1 MSRRFRATARWLVAA
16 GGLSV
21 PALGMS
27 LPAAASGASAI
38 VPGSSTQNALAVSVD
53 AANVVA
59 RACRAGA
66 SCSAAGGEAFAIPAE
81 GNAAKATV
89 ETVALAG
96 DKGVAVVQVPLKTGG
111 SWVLLLAASAA
122 GDAPAVQKKLSG
134 AIDVAHG
141 KLDGERYRRVL
152 LREKNAAG
160 TRLVIGKRYENATVC
175 GRPATIAAQEL
186 VPADM
191 TWRSTH
197 ARSLSAKARAAATAI
212 TATRASTGLDTN
224 LPSLL
229 TATVASSAVG
239 QSRSGMT
246 DGDLTTRWAEK
257 RPGDGKGEL
266 ISMNGSEEVSITGF
280 DIVLRPT
287 GDAAAR
293 AAAPRTF
300 FIATQDDVF
309 HVTLPEDAWSA
320 EPGQTYQ
327 VTLPQ
332 RVKSDCVAL
341 VLDEGYVDG
350 ERDEVG
356 FAELRA
362 RTELDGKTHAELAE
376 LLRGDSPH
384 ADAARAIL
392 VRSGKPAISAVMAA
406 YDKLDRL
413 GKARAVEVVE
423 SGSCSETSRF
433 YVDRLLGRGRDLKDF
448 EPELDPLAQRARTQL
463 RGCRG
468 AATEALTQAMKSEA
482 PGKRRVVAA
491 RELADIAPMAAVD
504 AILAVLADG
513 STAPKASGAD
523 DVVRRGLRSALGI
536 ALKHKRAERVVRERL
551 APARFAKLSLVER
564 IDLLRALGPRL
575 AELSPIAGPA
585 LGGLLDARASF
596 RTRYLLLPAAAHLAG
611 AGDANALAFID
622 ASLTKAKSAH
632 LRARAA
638 AVSGGIPALAK
649 EIAKA
654 LDDASPR
661 VREAALAGMTGA
673 GKIPPASEPR
683 VIALLAGDKW
693 TFVRIG
699 AAQALSRQSAGG
711 PADAALIAA
720 LDDTSNLVR
729 TAVLRALGDKKTV
742 AAGEAIH
749 DIADNPRES
758 IGVRAAAVAALGSL
772 CRSESNELLYKLA
785 LRAGYQQLPYDQPL
799 GLAALAA
806 LGEIKPPDIA
816 ERLAPLLAKGGQ
828 VPRQIRS
835 ITRDVLS
842 REGTCK

>member
-1 MSRRFRATARWLVAA
+1 MSRRIRATARWLVAL
-16 GGLSV
+16 GGISV

-27 LPAAASGASAI
+27 LPAAASGAAAI
-38 VPGSSTQNALAVSVD
+38 VPGSSTQHALAVTVHGE
-53 AANVVA
+53 NVVA

-81 GNAAKATV
+81 GSPDKATV
-89 ETVALAG
+89 ETIALAG
-96 DKGVAVVQVPLKTGG
+96 DKGIAVVQVPLKTGG

-122 GDAPAVQKKLSG
+122 ADAPAVQKKLSG
-134 AIDVAHG
+134 ALDVPRG
-141 KLDGERYRRVL
+141 NIDGERYRRVL
-152 LREKNAAG
+152 LREKTAQG
-160 TRLVIGKRYENATVC
+160 TRLVVGKRYENATVC
-175 GRPATIAAQEL
+175 GRPATLAAQEL
-186 VPADM
+186 DPADM
-191 TWRSTH
+191 TWRATH

-212 TATRASTGLDTN
+212 TATRASTALDTG

-246 DGDLTTRWAEK
+246 DGDLATRWAEK
-257 RPGDGKGEL
+257 RPGAGEGEL
-266 ISMNGSEEVSITGF
+266 ISMNGSEEVAITGF
-280 DIVLRPT
+280 DVVLRPT
-287 GDAAAR
+287 GDGAAR

-300 FIATQDDVF
+300 FIATQNDLF
-309 HVTLPEDAWSA
+309 HITLPEDAALA

-327 VTLPQ
+327 IVLPQ
-332 RVKSDCVAL
+332 RIKSDCVAV

-350 ERDEVG
+350 ERDEIG

-392 VRSGKPAISAVMAA
+392 VRSGKPAILAVMAA
-406 YDKLDRL
+406 YDELDRL

-433 YVDRLLGRGRDLKDF
+433 YVDRLLGRGLDLKAF

-463 RGCRG
+463 RGCRS
-468 AATEALTQAMKSEA
+468 AATEALTKAMRDEA
-482 PGKRRVVAA
+482 PGKRRIVAA
-491 RELADIAPMAAVD
+491 RELADVAPVAAID
-504 AILAVLADG
+504 AILGVLADG
-513 STAPKASGAD
+513 STAPTKSGAD
-523 DVVRRGLRSALGI
+523 DAVRRGLRGALAI
-536 ALKHKRAERVVRERL
+536 AVKHKRAERVVRERL
-551 APARFAKLSLVER
+551 APASFAKLSLVEK

-575 AELSPIAGPA
+575 TELLPVAAPA
-585 LGGLLDARASF
+585 FGGLLDASATF
-596 RTRYLLLPAAAHLAG
+596 RTQYLLLPPAAHLAG
-611 AGDANALAFID
+611 AGDESALAFLD
-622 ASLTKAKSAH
+622 RSLTQAKSPH
-632 LRARAA
+632 IRARAA
-638 AVSGGIPALAK
+638 AVSGAIPALASA
-649 EIAKA
+649 IAKA
-654 LDDASPR
+654 LGDASPR
-661 VREAALAGMTGA
+661 VREAALAGLTGA
-673 GKIPPASEPR
+673 GKLPANTEPR

-699 AAQALSRQSAGG
+699 AAQALTQQPAGG
-711 PADAALIAA
+711 PADTALVAA

-742 AAGEAIH
+742 AAGAPIH
-749 DIADNPRES
+749 DIADNPREPV
-758 IGVRAAAVAALGSL
+758 GVRAAAVAALGSL

-842 REGTCK
+842 RDGTCK